1 MNKLL
6 VMILCVFSFT
16 LVRAQSLDPIIYT
29 NTLKNS
35 KWIQVNKRLIGFDEV
50 SKDDV
55 YRLDTVFISFD
66 NSKMHTMEHLNE
78 ENPIIGQK
86 IDKIIKGEYSYY
98 LTNEAPKKFEKSKI
112 GKVTSGKYIVWH
124 NTSSKN
130 ADPDEYDVWEVFETD
145 NSKIVLQFKDISLP
159 YVYLP
164 EGAKITFIKKE

>member
-6 VMILCVFSFT
+6 VMVLCVFSFT

-29 NTLKNS
+29 NTLKKN
-35 KWIQVNKRLIGFDEV
+35 KWILVNKKLIGFDEV

-66 NSKMHTMEHLNE
+66 NSKMHKHHKD
-78 ENPIIGQK
+78 ENPITGEK

-124 NTSSKN
+124 NVSSRYS
-130 ADPDEYDVWEVFETD
+130 DDGHFVVWEATVND
-145 NSKIVLQFKDISLP
+145 NSKIELTLRKSHKRLDMLGRKLVIM
-159 YVYLP
+159 
-164 EGAKITFIKKE
+164 KKE

>member
-6 VMILCVFSFT
+6 VMVLCVFSFT

-66 NSKMHTMEHLNE
+66 NSKMHKHHKD
-78 ENPIIGQK
+78 ENPITGEK

-130 ADPDEYDVWEVFETD
+130 VDPEEYEVWEVVETD
-145 NSKIVLQFKDISLP
+145 NSKIVLQFKDTSLP
-159 YVYLP
+159 YVYII

>member
-6 VMILCVFSFT
+6 VMVLCVFSFT

-66 NSKMHTMEHLNE
+66 NSKMHT
-78 ENPIIGQK
+78 
-86 IDKIIKGEYSYY
+86 SYY

-145 NSKIVLQFKDISLP
+145 NSKIVLQFKDTSLP

>member
-29 NTLKNS
+29 NTLKKS

-66 NSKMHTMEHLNE
+66 NSKMHKHHKD
-78 ENPIIGQK
+78 ENPITGEK

-130 ADPDEYDVWEVFETD
+130 VDPEEYEVWEVVETD
-145 NSKIVLQFKDISLP
+145 NSKIVLQFKDTSLP
-159 YVYLP
+159 YVYII

>member
-1 MNKLL
+1 M
-6 VMILCVFSFT
+6 VLCVFSFT

-66 NSKMHTMEHLNE
+66 NSKMHKHHKD
-78 ENPIIGQK
+78 ENPITGEK

-130 ADPDEYDVWEVFETD
+130 VDPEEYEVWEVVETD
-145 NSKIVLQFKDISLP
+145 NSKIVLQFKDTSLP
-159 YVYLP
+159 YVYII

>member
-1 MNKLL
+1 
-6 VMILCVFSFT
+6 MILCVFSFT

-29 NTLKNS
+29 NTLKKS

-66 NSKMHTMEHLNE
+66 NSKMHKHHKD
-78 ENPIIGQK
+78 ENPITGEK

-130 ADPDEYDVWEVFETD
+130 VDPEEYEVWEVVETD
-145 NSKIVLQFKDISLP
+145 NSKIVLQFKDTSLP
-159 YVYLP
+159 YVYII

>member
-6 VMILCVFSFT
+6 VMVLCVFSFT

-35 KWIQVNKRLIGFDEV
+35 KWIPVNKRLIGFDEV

-66 NSKMHTMEHLNE
+66 NSKMHKHHKD
-78 ENPIIGQK
+78 ENPITGEK
-86 IDKIIKGEYSYY
+86 IDKILKADYSYY
-98 LTNEAPKKFEKSKI
+98 LTNEVPQKFEKSKI
-112 GKVTSGKYIVWH
+112 GKVTSGKFIVWH
-124 NTSSKN
+124 NVTSKN
-130 ADPDEYDVWEVFETD
+130 VDPEEYEVWEVVETD
-145 NSKIVLQFKDISLP
+145 NSKIVLQFKDTSLP
-159 YVYLP
+159 YVYII

>member
-6 VMILCVFSFT
+6 VMTLCVFSFT

-35 KWIQVNKRLIGFDEV
+35 KWILVNKRLIGFDEV

-55 YRLDTVFISFD
+55 YRIDTVFISFD
-66 NSKMHTMEHLNE
+66 NSKMHTMEHLKD
-78 ENPIIGQK
+78 ENPITGQK
-86 IDKIIKGEYSYY
+86 IDDIIKGDYSYY
-98 LTNEAPKKFEKSKI
+98 LTNEIPKKIEKSKI
-112 GKVTSGKYIVWH
+112 GKVASGKYIVWH

-130 ADPDEYDVWEVFETD
+130 VDPDEYDVWEVFETD
-145 NSKIVLQFKDISLP
+145 NSKIVLQFKDTSLP

>member
-1 MNKLL
+1 M
-6 VMILCVFSFT
+6 VLCVFSFT

-29 NTLKNS
+29 NTLKKN

-66 NSKMHTMEHLNE
+66 NSKMHKHHKD
-78 ENPIIGQK
+78 ENPITGEK

-130 ADPDEYDVWEVFETD
+130 VDPEEYEVWEVVETD
-145 NSKIVLQFKDISLP
+145 NSKIVLQFKDTSLP
-159 YVYLP
+159 YVYII

>member
-1 MNKLL
+1 MKRIL

-29 NTLKNS
+29 NTLKKS

-66 NSKMHTMEHLNE
+66 NSKMHKHHKD
-78 ENPIIGQK
+78 ENPITGEK

-130 ADPDEYDVWEVFETD
+130 VDPDEYDVWEVFETD
-145 NSKIVLQFKDISLP
+145 NSKIVLQFKDTSLP

>member
-6 VMILCVFSFT
+6 VMVLCVFSFT

-29 NTLKNS
+29 NTLKKN
-35 KWIQVNKRLIGFDEV
+35 KWILVNKRLIGFDEV

-66 NSKMHTMEHLNE
+66 NSKMHKHHKD
-78 ENPIIGQK
+78 ENPITGEK

-124 NTSSKN
+124 NVSSRYS
-130 ADPDEYDVWEVFETD
+130 DDGHFVVWEATVND
-145 NSKIVLQFKDISLP
+145 NSKIELTLRKSHKRLDMLGRKLVIM
-159 YVYLP
+159 
-164 EGAKITFIKKE
+164 KKE

>member
-29 NTLKNS
+29 NTLKKS

-55 YRLDTVFISFD
+55 YRLDTVFTSFD
-66 NSKMHTMEHLNE
+66 NSKMHKHHKD
-78 ENPIIGQK
+78 ENPITGEK

-112 GKVTSGKYIVWH
+112 GKVT
-124 NTSSKN
+124 
-130 ADPDEYDVWEVFETD
+130 
-145 NSKIVLQFKDISLP
+145 
-159 YVYLP
+159 
-164 EGAKITFIKKE
+164 

>member
-6 VMILCVFSFT
+6 VMVLCVFSFT

-29 NTLKNS
+29 NTLKKS

-66 NSKMHTMEHLNE
+66 NSKMHKHHKD
-78 ENPIIGQK
+78 ENPITGEK

-130 ADPDEYDVWEVFETD
+130 VDPEEYEVWEVVETD
-145 NSKIVLQFKDISLP
+145 NSKIVLQFKDTSLP
-159 YVYLP
+159 YVYII

>member
-6 VMILCVFSFT
+6 VMVLCVFSFT

-112 GKVTSGKYIVWH
+112 GKVT
-124 NTSSKN
+124 
-130 ADPDEYDVWEVFETD
+130 
-145 NSKIVLQFKDISLP
+145 
-159 YVYLP
+159 
-164 EGAKITFIKKE
+164 

>member
-29 NTLKNS
+29 NTLKKN

-66 NSKMHTMEHLNE
+66 NSKMHKHHKD
-78 ENPIIGQK
+78 ENPITGEK

-130 ADPDEYDVWEVFETD
+130 VDPEEYEVWEVVETD
-145 NSKIVLQFKDISLP
+145 NSKIVLQFKDTSLP
-159 YVYLP
+159 YVYII

>member
-6 VMILCVFSFT
+6 VMVLCVFSFT

-29 NTLKNS
+29 NTLKKN
-35 KWIQVNKRLIGFDEV
+35 KWILVNKRLIGFDEV

-66 NSKMHTMEHLNE
+66 NSKMHKHHKD
-78 ENPIIGQK
+78 ENPITGEK

-130 ADPDEYDVWEVFETD
+130 VDPEEYEVWEVVETD
-145 NSKIVLQFKDISLP
+145 NSKIVLQFKDTSLP
-159 YVYLP
+159 YVYII